1 MSTKEQLKIKID
13 HLTDE
18 QLAVV
23 EAMINSW
30 EEEPLPQ
37 EQQAID
43 RWNSLSE
50 EEKGEERVP
59 FDQAPKELGHG

>member
-1 MSTKEQLKIKID
+1 MSKKEQLKIKID

-30 EEEPLPQ
+30 EEELLPQ
-37 EQQAID
+37 EQQVID
-43 RWNSLSE
+43 RQDALSE
-50 EEKGEERVP
+50 EEKDEERVP
-59 FDQAPKELGHG
+59 FDQKMKVVNDL

>member
-1 MSTKEQLKIKID
+1 MSKKEQLKIKID

-30 EEEPLPQ
+30 EEELLPQ
-37 EQQAID
+37 EQQVID
-43 RWNSLSE
+43 R
-50 EEKGEERVP
+50 
-59 FDQAPKELGHG
+59 